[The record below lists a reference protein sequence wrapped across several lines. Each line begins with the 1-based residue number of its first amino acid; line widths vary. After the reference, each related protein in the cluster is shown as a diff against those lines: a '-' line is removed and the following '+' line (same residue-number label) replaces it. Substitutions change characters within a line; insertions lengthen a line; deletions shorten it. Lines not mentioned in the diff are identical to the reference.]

1 MKFELMKKII
11 IISILLYLS
20 SFAFAEKVDTV
31 SVYSNSMKKEL
42 KSCVITPA
50 SYLQL
55 GNPYPVLYLLMGYS
69 SNYADWLKFFPSIRQ
84 LSDRYNMIIVCA
96 NSGYSSWYFDS
107 PVDSSMKY
115 ETHIAKELIS
125 YIDNSY
131 NTIKNRNGRAIS
143 GLSMGGHGALFLAFK
158 HQDIFGAAGS
168 MSGGL
173 DIRPFPLNWDLAK
186 RLGEQNKFPE
196 NWERNTVI
204 NLLYLVGNK
213 SLAIIVDCGVDDFFI
228 SANRAFHEK
237 MLYLNIKHDYI
248 ERPGGHTLEYWNNAF
263 QYQLLF
269 FDNFFKS
276 KKSK

>member
-1 MKFELMKKII
+1 MKKII
-11 IISILLYLS
+11 IIAILISLN
-20 SFAFAEKVDTV
+20 SFIFAERVDTV
-31 SVYSNSMKKEL
+31 TVYSNSMKKNL
-42 KSCVITPA
+42 KSCVILPA
-50 SYLQL
+50 SYLPS
-55 GNPYPVLYLLMGYS
+55 GSSYPVLYLLMGYGG
-69 SNYADWLKFFPSIRQ
+69 NYADWLKFFPEIRQ
-84 LSDRYNMIIVCA
+84 FSDQFNMILVCA
-96 NSGYSSWYFDS
+96 NSGYSSWYVDS

-115 ETHIAKELIS
+115 ETHITSELINF
-125 YIDNSY
+125 IDNSY

-143 GLSMGGHGALFLAFK
+143 GLSMGGHGALYLSIK

-173 DIRPFPLNWDLAK
+173 DIRPFPFNWDLAK

-196 NWERNTVI
+196 NWEKNTVV
-204 NLLYLVGNK
+204 NLLYLIGNNN
-213 SLAIIVDCGVDDFFI
+213 LAIIVDCGVDDFFI

-248 ERPGGHTLEYWNNAF
+248 ERPGGHTSEYWNNAL

-269 FDNFFKS
+269 FNNFFKS